1 MAVIDISDEKQ
12 AFLTAIYGRDV
23 RSSLVSLAEKLT
35 EACDDA
41 IENQLI
47 SVDDTLSESGQGAD
61 AAAVGLKLREINKV
75 SVAEDEQHTTITV
88 DSDGSTE
95 YYVVPNDGMIGR
107 MSALETDNK
116 GTVVGAINELKSEI
130 ETIQPDFS
138 DGSVTTAKLADHAVT
153 MDKTD
158 FYYQANLSAE
168 YSWLTFTGGEGAIA
182 KASITVENLETAVS
196 EMPDLFSMVCLVNTQ
211 YWSASNTARFQSRSS
226 SWQYTY
232 RGVTHDINTI
242 TYDGNTYAVLSFTK
256 ENFVT
261 AYNSYLSDIDGDLIG
276 MGFSISMGNVAG
288 AFVGTPFAIAGEVT
302 AELIESNFS
311 TTVIS
316 EDFVT
321 AVQRAME
328 EEGGTSTDEETA
340 KNRLTGKVMINLG
353 DSYTKGMQSSLATL
367 ATKYGMVADNRGV
380 VSSSIC
386 GDTSGNKG
394 FNPMWSRANTIVS
407 DYASGYTI
415 NGTSYTASQVA
426 IITFMGGANDGYGVE
441 TWIGT
446 GIHETSKETIYG
458 ACNHI
463 FNVLAE
469 NFPNAKLICITQP
482 AHYNLTV
489 SSITDDATAQTL
501 GFENL
506 AELQQFDDIQLSAYS
521 MAQKE
526 NAVRNTANMY
536 GWNVIDMFKDM
547 PTIFNPSNRSAYWN
561 SDKLHLST
569 GGYALIINALDK
581 KIVELVVG

>member
-1 MAVIDISDEKQ
+1 MNENLTDPTDPIVDASLSLSGAAADAKKTGDEISDLKS
-12 AFLTAIYGRDV
+12 ALDDV
-23 RSSLVSLAEKLT
+23 
-35 EACDDA
+35 
-41 IENQLI
+41 
-47 SVDDTLSESGQGAD
+47 
-61 AAAVGLKLREINKV
+61 AVG
-75 SVAEDEQHTTITV
+75 
-88 DSDGSTE
+88 
-95 YYVVPNDGMIGR
+95 
-107 MSALETDNK
+107 
-116 GTVVGAINELKSEI
+116 
-130 ETIQPDFS
+130 
-138 DGSVTTAKLADHAVT
+138 DGSVTTSKLADHAVT
-153 MDKTD
+153 MAKTD
-158 FYYQANLSAE
+158 FYYQENLSAE

-182 KASITVENLETAVS
+182 KASITAENLETAVS
-196 EMPDLFSMVCLVNTQ
+196 EMPDLFSMVCQVNTQ

-232 RGVTHDINTI
+232 RGVTHDLNTI

-261 AYNSYLSDIDGDLIG
+261 AYNSYLSDIDGDLVG

-288 AFVGTPFAIAGEVT
+288 AFVGAPFAIAGEVT

-321 AVQRAME
+321 AVQRALE
-328 EEGGTSTDEETA
+328 EEGGMSSDEETA

-489 SSITDDATAQTL
+489 ASISDDATAQTL

-536 GWNVIDMFKDM
+536 GWNIIDMFKDM
-547 PTIFNPSNRSAYWN
+547 PTIFNPSNRAAYWN

-569 GGYALIINALDK
+569 GGYALIINALEK
-581 KIVELVVG
+581 KIVELTVG